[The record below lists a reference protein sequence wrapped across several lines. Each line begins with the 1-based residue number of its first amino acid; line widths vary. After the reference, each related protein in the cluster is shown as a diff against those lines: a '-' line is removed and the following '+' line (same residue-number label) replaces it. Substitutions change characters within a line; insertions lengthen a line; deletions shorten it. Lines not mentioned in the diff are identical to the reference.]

1 MVKKIKKKKK
11 KMGEAIKTLK
21 QKKYEWIINLKIS

>member
-1 MVKKIKKKKK
+1 MVKKLKRKRKQ
-11 KMGEAIKTLK
+11 MGEAIKTLK